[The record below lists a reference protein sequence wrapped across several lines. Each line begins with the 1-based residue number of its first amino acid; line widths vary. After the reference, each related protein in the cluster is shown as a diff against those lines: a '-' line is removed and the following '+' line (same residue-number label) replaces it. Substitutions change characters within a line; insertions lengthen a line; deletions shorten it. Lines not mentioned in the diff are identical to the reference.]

1 MSSSQFEESSS
12 SPSGQS
18 IFPSQTFCFR
28 IIQEF
33 YGKLIEIFKETYQR
47 GGNTFSTFVTGKM
60 DVVAVVYMTYS
71 EFIFVIFLA
80 AVARAFIIVIIK
92 ILHIVTFFKGLV
104 LFIHSALSIAITDT
118 EWDRDAP
125 TGAAGKPLQILTV
138 VLLAVSP
145 TRYQPG

>member
-1 MSSSQFEESSS
+1 MQFDERRESARLFGQTFIHSQICKLITFVIYL
-12 SPSGQS
+12 S
-18 IFPSQTFCFR
+18 IF
-28 IIQEF
+28 II
-33 YGKLIEIFKETYQR
+33 
-47 GGNTFSTFVTGKM
+47 V
-60 DVVAVVYMTYS
+60 
-71 EFIFVIFLA
+71 FIFVIFLA